1 MSDVKITSYDVPE
14 WMKDRIN
21 SSTYEE
27 IEAWRNSVKSPNECM
42 AGDPDLQVWW
52 ACQSVLTN
60 CLKPLIASIVV
71 TDHQLAVMEW
81 VLSGAYDEE

>member
-42 AGDPDLQVWW
+42 TGDPDLQIWW
-52 ACQSVLTN
+52 ACQSVLTD
-60 CLKPLIASIVV
+60 KPKLQTTLPVI